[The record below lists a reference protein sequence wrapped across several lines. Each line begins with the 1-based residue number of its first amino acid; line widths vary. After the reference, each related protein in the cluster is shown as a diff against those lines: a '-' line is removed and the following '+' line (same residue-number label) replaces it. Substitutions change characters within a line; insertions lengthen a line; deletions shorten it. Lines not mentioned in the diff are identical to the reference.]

1 MKMINFMQNNAKHVE
16 FSVFYLLK
24 ICVLSFFLDIIK
36 YSTMREK
43 TDTHA
48 TYICIRMLQNVL
60 WIWDFCASNN
70 YYF

>member
-43 TDTHA
+43 NRHTRDVHMYKNA
-48 TYICIRMLQNVL
+48 AERFVNLGL
-60 WIWDFCASNN
+60 LRFK
-70 YYF
+70 